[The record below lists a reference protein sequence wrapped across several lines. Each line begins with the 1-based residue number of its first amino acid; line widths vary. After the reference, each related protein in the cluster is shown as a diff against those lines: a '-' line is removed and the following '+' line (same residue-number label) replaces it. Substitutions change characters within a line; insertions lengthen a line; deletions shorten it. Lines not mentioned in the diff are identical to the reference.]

1 MKANRK
7 AVRHL
12 SGEEEAVS
20 PVIGVILM
28 VAITVVLAAVVF
40 VLVSDLGSD
49 SNAPSAVKFQKD
61 EANDRIKVVS
71 AESTAD
77 WDKIEVKADATGA
90 ELELNAAADGVGGT
104 AITTALVAVS
114 SATDPMSAGE
124 YIELCGT
131 AGAVSDLT
139 VTLIDSSANQI
150 LAELTFSSVA
160 AC

>member
-1 MKANRK
+1 MQFRRKIRKTLAKA
-7 AVRHL
+7 
-12 SGEEEAVS
+12 EDAVS

-61 EANDRIKVVS
+61 EGTDRIKVIS

-77 WDKIEVKADATGA
+77 WDNLQVKADQTGL
-90 ELELNAAADGVGGT
+90 EFELNAAADGVNGT
-104 AITTALVAVS
+104 AITTALANIA

-124 YIELCGT
+124 YLELCGT
-131 AGAVSDLT
+131 AGIVNDVTL
-139 VTLIDSSANQI
+139 TLIDAAANQI
-150 LAELTFSSVA
+150 MAEMTFSAVA